1 MPEMTMDQLRERM
14 HHEHSKLYLVV
25 MQPTDKYDIASDEG
39 RELMRR
45 HLNWQFSMEDRGI
58 LLGAGPFNT
67 LGEAQTQQQFRA
79 KAAVHSHMLN
89 ASGMYIIGA
98 ASLEAAEAIAQTE
111 PFEIKGWRKH
121 TTVLWNLNEGVAW
134 QVARK
139 LVESVQGSTA

>member
-1 MPEMTMDQLRERM
+1 MPDMTMDQLRERM
-14 HHEHSKLYLVV
+14 QREHSKLYLVV
-25 MQPTDKYDIASDEG
+25 MQPTDKYDVASDEG
-39 RELMRR
+39 RETMRR

-79 KAAVHSHMLN
+79 KAAEHSHMLN

-98 ASLEAAEAIAQTE
+98 ASREAAEAIAQAE
-111 PFEIKGWRKH
+111 PFEIKGWRTH

-139 LVESVQGSTA
+139 LVESVQGSVA